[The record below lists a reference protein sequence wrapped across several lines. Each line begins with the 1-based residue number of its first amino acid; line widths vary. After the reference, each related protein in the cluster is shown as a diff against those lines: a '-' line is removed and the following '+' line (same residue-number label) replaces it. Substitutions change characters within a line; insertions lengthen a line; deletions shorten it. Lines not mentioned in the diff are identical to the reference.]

1 MRVALH
7 QLRWDQLVFWRNRE
21 SSIFVFLFPILLFLL
36 LSTVYGG
43 DYRGRPAT
51 DYLTV
56 ALVAYGVANTAFGGL
71 AIILVIRRELGLLK
85 RILATPLP
93 SPLYLASVVSSLLL
107 VFALQAIS
115 ILLLGKLLYD
125 ASLPSDSLSLFLA
138 YALAAFCFAGM
149 GVGAASLIRSAEGAS
164 AVVNVIVLP
173 MTFLSGGFGPPR
185 DFPAFLEAIADVLPL
200 TYLIDIVV
208 AIVYE
213 GKAIWDEPLAIGVLT
228 AWGVAGILVAVWRFD
243 WQPRER

>member
-43 DYRGRPAT
+43 DYRGRPST

-107 VFALQAIS
+107 VFALQAIA

>member
-1 MRVALH
+1 MRLLLH

-21 SSIFVFLFPILLFLL
+21 SAVFVFLFPILLFLL

-43 DYRGRPAT
+43 TYRGRPST

-56 ALVAYGVANTAFGGL
+56 ALIAYGVANTAFGGL

-85 RILATPLP
+85 RVLSTPLP
-93 SPLYLASVVSSLLL
+93 QAVYLASVVGSLLL
-107 VFALQAIS
+107 VFAAQAIV
-115 ILLLGKLLYD
+115 ILALGETLYD
-125 ASLPSDSLSLFLA
+125 ADLPSDLTSLLLA

-164 AVVNVIVLP
+164 AVVNVVVLP
-173 MTFLSGGFGPPR
+173 MTFLSGGFGPTR
-185 DFPAFLEAIADVLPL
+185 DFPDFLKAIADVLPL

-208 AIVYE
+208 GIVYE
-213 GKAIWDEPLAIGVLT
+213 GKAIFDFPTAIAVLA
-228 AWGVAGILVAVWRFD
+228 AWGIAGILVAVWRFD